1 MDDPYA
7 PLAYLGQLA
16 GIMVALLLAPA
27 ILACLV
33 PLFIVQMLWETIRGD
48 R

>member
-1 MDDPYA
+1 MGTPDSV
-7 PLAYLGQLA
+7 LGYLGQLA
-16 GIMVALLLAPA
+16 GIAVALLLAPA